1 VILDSTIN
9 YDPIVARGDAPISSC
24 RIIMIS
30 RNIASD
36 MRCKSESDES
46 DDRRDSINYCSDVAR
61 LDAGILGMHTMH
73 IASVVP

>member
-1 VILDSTIN
+1 MILDSTIN
-9 YDPIVARGDAPISSC
+9 YDPIVARDDARLCSC

-30 RNIASD
+30 RNIASA
-36 MRCKSESDES
+36 MQCESESN
-46 DDRRDSINYCSDVAR
+46 DRRDSINYRSDVAR